1 MEAACARLRSAE
13 RPLLIVGGGAFDATA
28 AEDLRAFAAAH
39 DLPVVASFRRQ
50 DYLDNADPHYVGDL
64 GLGPNPALV
73 ERIRAADLL
82 LLLGTRM
89 GDVNSRGYSLLEIP
103 TPRQQVI
110 HVHADSAELGKVF
123 RPALAINASA
133 ASFLAEARALPPT
146 PAPRWQMWTA
156 AAGQDY
162 RAWLRPL
169 AGPGELQL
177 AEIVAWLRQALP
189 PEAIVTNGAGNYTVW
204 LHRFFQYR
212 RLGTQLAP
220 TSGSM
225 GYGFPAAVA
234 ACHLYPDRPVVCF
247 AGDGCFLMHGQ
258 ELATAV
264 QHGLRPITLVINNQS
279 LGTIRTH
286 QERRYPGRV
295 SGTDLRNPDF
305 AAYARAFDAH
315 GETVTRTEEF
325 PAAFQRARAAGRAAV
340 IELRL
345 PVEALTPSAS
355 LSQIRAAAARRAG

>member
-1 MEAACARLRSAE
+1 MTVTTAMSEAKPREGGRVLADQLQLHVATSGRPGPVVLSLPEDMLSATVTVADALPYRAVQPQASTAAVEAACARLRSAE
-13 RPLLIVGGGAFDATA
+13 RPLLIVGGGGFDATA

-50 DYLDNADPHYVGDL
+50 EYLDNADPHYVGDL

-82 LLLGTRM
+82 LLLGARM

-189 PEAIVTNGAGNYTVW
+189 PEAIVTN
-204 LHRFFQYR
+204 
-212 RLGTQLAP
+212 
-220 TSGSM
+220 
-225 GYGFPAAVA
+225 
-234 ACHLYPDRPVVCF
+234 
-247 AGDGCFLMHGQ
+247 
-258 ELATAV
+258 
-264 QHGLRPITLVINNQS
+264 
-279 LGTIRTH
+279 
-286 QERRYPGRV
+286 
-295 SGTDLRNPDF
+295 
-305 AAYARAFDAH
+305 
-315 GETVTRTEEF
+315 
-325 PAAFQRARAAGRAAV
+325 
-340 IELRL
+340 
-345 PVEALTPSAS
+345 
-355 LSQIRAAAARRAG
+355 